1 MSNELDADLVP
12 QVECSGCK
20 KTFDWDLIESG
31 TCPLCQP
38 KEDLPS
44 REERAMATELSELR
58 PGCLEAMEATLTLC
72 QEINEKE
79 LCVNDLTQVCRL
91 AIGHGHDMAIIALSM
106 MITAIQ
112 SAKDATE
119 D

>member
-38 KEDLPS
+38 
-44 REERAMATELSELR
+44 
-58 PGCLEAMEATLTLC
+58 
-72 QEINEKE
+72 
-79 LCVNDLTQVCRL
+79 
-91 AIGHGHDMAIIALSM
+91 MAIIDLSM